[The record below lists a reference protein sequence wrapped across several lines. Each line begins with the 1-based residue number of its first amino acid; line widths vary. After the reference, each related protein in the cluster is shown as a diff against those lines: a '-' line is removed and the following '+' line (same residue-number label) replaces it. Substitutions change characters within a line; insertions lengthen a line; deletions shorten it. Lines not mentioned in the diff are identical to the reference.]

1 MIRARL
7 FGAIETPKSAGH
19 FERESPIETG
29 RCAIARQTGDSI
41 LYRPVKQN
49 RRETIKIGAEPGYAL
64 ILSGVHSIRN

>member
-41 LYRPVKQN
+41 LYRLGKQN
-49 RRETIKIGAEPGYAL
+49 RWGCWR
-64 ILSGVHSIRN
+64 